1 MPPSAPSRRPA
12 PAPVRAVAVEER
24 PFDLWDDA
32 EPAAAPAAAA
42 AAAAAKRQRPP
53 RSKAVPAPG
62 VEVCHAGASY
72 NPSAEAHQE
81 LLGAAVAV
89 EHMKALRAE
98 LHPIKPPGSLIQ
110 SFSYQL
116 AGYLLPC
123 FAAMGARVAEHLMRE
138 MLYAQEEP
146 AGEDA
151 PRLTAGGEES
161 DGEGAA
167 AALKR
172 AQKRKLTKTDRNRR
186 LRARATEDAQAQARA
201 LKKQR
206 RDINELA
213 VRFCRLFGPVLLPL
227 THSVRPQPLAKE
239 VSAEAEA
246 ASARAARRSAAAA
259 HRSASGPSRL
269 GKRRFVAEPIAVQLS
284 EEVTGSLRQL
294 APVPTL
300 LRDRYKSLQ
309 RRELVEPRAP
319 AAYKRS
325 RSYLQYEPGARGT
338 RENEMHAE
346 TVAQKAAARSA
357 KAGGVEE

>member
-1 MPPSAPSRRPA
+1 MRYLSRHSQNLKKGGALAVPPSAPSRRPA

-213 VRFCRLFGPVLLPL
+213 VRFCRLLGPVLLRL
-227 THSVRPQPLAKE
+227 TRLCLRSRWRKRFLRRLRLR
-239 VSAEAEA
+239 
-246 ASARAARRSAAAA
+246 ARAPHAAAPRQRTARRPARPAW
-259 HRSASGPSRL
+259 ASGASWRSPSRC
-269 GKRRFVAEPIAVQLS
+269 S
-284 EEVTGSLRQL
+284 
-294 APVPTL
+294 
-300 LRDRYKSLQ
+300 
-309 RRELVEPRAP
+309 
-319 AAYKRS
+319 
-325 RSYLQYEPGARGT
+325 
-338 RENEMHAE
+338 
-346 TVAQKAAARSA
+346 
-357 KAGGVEE
+357 